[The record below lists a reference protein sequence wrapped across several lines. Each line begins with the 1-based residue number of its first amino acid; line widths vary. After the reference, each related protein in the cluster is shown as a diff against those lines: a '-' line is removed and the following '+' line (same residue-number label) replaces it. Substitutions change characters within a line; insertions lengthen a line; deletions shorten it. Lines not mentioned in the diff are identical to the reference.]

1 MAFFRAVRTILFG
14 LLFYTLVAV
23 ACLGIVMW
31 INGAVF
37 PRAADETKST
47 RELCFKAGWSK
58 NPKTREWQKAEC
70 DRRSA
75 EGAEQTLPK

>member
-1 MAFFRAVRTILFG
+1 
-14 LLFYTLVAV
+14 
-23 ACLGIVMW
+23 MW

-37 PRAADETKST
+37 PRAADGTKST